1 MSELLVER
9 LTEDELYYYQAY
21 QFLNNIQHEKELL
34 TSQNLDNLA
43 NKITPFRGGLELS
56 NEFGK
61 SYIAHLPL
69 GIVGSRLMV
78 ITC

>member
-1 MSELLVER
+1 MR
-9 LTEDELYYYQAY
+9 KRT
-21 QFLNNIQHEKELL
+21 L
-34 TSQNLDNLA
+34 TSQNLDNLLA

>member
-1 MSELLVER
+1 MR
-9 LTEDELYYYQAY
+9 
-21 QFLNNIQHEKELL
+21 KELL
-34 TSQNLDNLA
+34 TSQNLDNLLA